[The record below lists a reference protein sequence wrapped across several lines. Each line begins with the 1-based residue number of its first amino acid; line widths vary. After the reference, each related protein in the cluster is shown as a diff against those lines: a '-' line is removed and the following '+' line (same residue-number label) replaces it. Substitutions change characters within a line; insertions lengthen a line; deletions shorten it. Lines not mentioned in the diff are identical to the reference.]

1 MPTINLLHISDLH
14 MAETPMRA
22 ELAALW
28 RKPKTAYRRVK
39 EKEFMASH
47 NPEVVNRLAAFAY
60 KRRDYLNAIVITG
73 DIATTGST
81 HDLNAGYR
89 LITEPP
95 DRIPYLTSDGDAT
108 LNLPDVPIFILPGNH
123 DRYVPTKRNYSLTAG
138 GREFHQIFGR
148 WWTGDVQLY
157 KAESGNYELG
167 ILAADF
173 SLQDARHASF
183 LSMWNKWAQGRI
195 YPDILRDL
203 ENLTIQFHLDARD
216 NGKKSAAIWA
226 IHYPPNYPYES
237 KVMGLAHRLNDEG
250 QLLEAAKRCQV
261 ELILAGHTHEY
272 QYYAAGLVTPFIFCA
287 GTSSQFGP
295 PLPGNYCHIISFDID
310 DSGYQYA
317 VKHYRFDPVAGDFQ
331 YVSEGSS

>member
-22 ELAALW
+22 ELASLW
-28 RKPKTAYRRVK
+28 RKPKNAYRRVR

-60 KRRDYLNAIVITG
+60 KRREYIDAIVITG

-81 HDLNAGYR
+81 VDLMAGYR
-89 LITEPP
+89 LITAQP
-95 DRIPYLTSDGDAT
+95 DRIPYLTADGEGT

-123 DRYVPTKRNYSLTAG
+123 DRYVPTKRKYSLTAG
-138 GREFHQIFGR
+138 GREFHRIFSR
-148 WWTGDVQLY
+148 WWKADVEVY
-157 KAESGNYELG
+157 KAKSGNYELG
-167 ILAADF
+167 VLAADF
-173 SLQDARHASF
+173 SLQDASHASF

-195 YPDILRDL
+195 YPQILTTL
-203 ENLTIQFHLDARD
+203 ENLTVQFHLDARS

-226 IHYPPNYPYES
+226 IHYPPHYDYGS
-237 KVMGLAHRLNDEG
+237 KVKGLAHRLNDEDK
-250 QLLEAAKRCQV
+250 LINAARRCKV
-261 ELILAGHTHEY
+261 ELILAGHTHEHR
-272 QYYAAGLVTPFIFCA
+272 YYPGGLVTPFIFCA

-295 PLPGNYCHIISFDID
+295 AEPGNYCHIISFDID
-310 DSGYQYA
+310 DSGYQYS